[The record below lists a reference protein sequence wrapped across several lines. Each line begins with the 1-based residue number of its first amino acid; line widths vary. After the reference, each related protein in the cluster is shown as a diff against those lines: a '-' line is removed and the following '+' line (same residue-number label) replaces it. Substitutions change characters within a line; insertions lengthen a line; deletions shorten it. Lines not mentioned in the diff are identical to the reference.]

1 MKREISKSR
10 CILSALGVRRFKLH
24 TGGTVLGRSRW
35 SGWFARGLLL
45 LAPVFAAYGARQ
57 AVSLAA
63 GGGSAVIPNSSA
75 FNSLGSYWFDYR
87 VTAWTLPS
95 SGCQQVI
102 QLPGPGANTLQVR
115 ICAPS
120 VGWQPFIIFGS
131 DSTQGG
137 VPLSVGPPH
146 IAITSVS
153 NSSPA
158 VLTLAS
164 GAFSTMSVG
173 ATITVASAGGAGCGG
188 LNGNHAIAGV
198 DGNSVTIDYDGAG
211 CAYAAN
217 SAAAYSQDF
226 VFRYHRDLALRQLI
240 GESWN
245 VDGTGYS
252 EYAVNMLSSDPA
264 TLPGTLSFGPANVS
278 LAFFRWYAGTI
289 PVGVKPPWGVSA
301 NAGST
306 VLADWEFEGN
316 SSDDSGNRL
325 KLAFPSAQSFS
336 TAPTYLPACS
346 AGDQRT
352 FTVGTEAQLDASRSF
367 PLDGSETLEY
377 SWQQIPSS
385 EPGAPHPGLRWS
397 SRTTVN
403 PTISG
408 FAPGPIDLRLVVRDQ
423 SGQTS
428 PCTVH
433 SGAVAVDDAGNVAI
447 ANPKIASIL
456 GPLTRW
462 GNNTRWPWFDT
473 VERQWADL
481 LGGAQGVIQTG
492 KQVSVFGD
500 NWNVPQPGTLTAT
513 YGSVRVTGVNTTFR
527 STFCHGGSF
536 TAFPQENMIILWYPQ
551 AAFIG
556 GSGRRLEPVGKCV
569 SDTVLDVGWQY
580 SDDDGS
586 SASAYNLDAPPGFAY
601 TAGATLLWRPKQSCA
616 GGATTLNVSGLGPV
630 ALKEGDGVTDP
641 KPPECVANSNPNI
654 AINLTYNGRVFTI
667 QGTFTPQTSYSSVW
681 IALPG
686 TTSGMQYSLWTQA
699 DLGSWVGIATN
710 INYYDN
716 VLAFYTMYFRSGIDT
731 YLHYARWLA
740 DRWWTMPYHDQG
752 NAMGGQQGAALLP
765 RNEAMTGL
773 FLRAIDQDSIN
784 GVAGSSL
791 MWPGLREEIDTG
803 YRYALNVQSANN
815 KLTGDLRETAYNAMY
830 VALCAAYDPDL
841 VHAAA
846 CRSDLNTSIL
856 TTWKQQRQPDGSWQA
871 FAGSYSSISS
881 TFAGMNTVNGT
892 VTVAPGSNIVTI
904 QGGTWSPS
912 WFPAEF
918 QSMANPM
925 DYTTRDSNYY
935 NATYVD
941 GTHIQLDRVYGDTCG
956 SVCSGRQWVI
966 ATGAPGTQWIGFGT
980 QPFMLGITG
989 QFFNQSY
996 LALSQDT
1003 QYAATAALVKSYVV
1017 DVANWLTT
1025 TGTYAPARGLWYGV
1039 GFGVCTG
1046 TNPAMLACYSN
1057 SSPSDIN
1064 GSREL
1069 SPEVLGALAMGYS
1082 YAPSAGLQA
1091 AIDNLF
1097 SAVYAKYPTDPGYD
1111 GTYAQDM
1118 DPLNSGFFW
1127 GTMNPKWLGFFWGM
1141 GRNAAWLGA
1150 RQSGPAAVQ

>member
-1 MKREISKSR
+1 M
-10 CILSALGVRRFKLH
+10 
-24 TGGTVLGRSRW
+24 
-35 SGWFARGLLL
+35 
-45 LAPVFAAYGARQ
+45 
-57 AVSLAA
+57 
-63 GGGSAVIPNSSA
+63 
-75 FNSLGSYWFDYR
+75 
-87 VTAWTLPS
+87 
-95 SGCQQVI
+95 
-102 QLPGPGANTLQVR
+102 
-115 ICAPS
+115 
-120 VGWQPFIIFGS
+120 
-131 DSTQGG
+131 
-137 VPLSVGPPH
+137 
-146 IAITSVS
+146 
-153 NSSPA
+153 

-164 GAFSTMSVG
+164 TPFPLTMAVNSIVPISSAAG
-173 ATITVASAGGAGCGG
+173 NGCAGMNANQTITAVS
-188 LNGNHAIAGV
+188 GNAI
-198 DGNSVTIDYDGAG
+198 TIAYDGTA
-211 CAYAAN
+211 CTYTPS
-217 SAAAYSQDF
+217 SAIAYSQDF
-226 VFRYHRDLALRQLI
+226 VLRYHRDLSGNQLV

-245 VDGTGYS
+245 IDGSGYS
-252 EYAVNMLSSDPA
+252 EAIAGLISSAPIAFPGAV
-264 TLPGTLSFGPANVS
+264 TFGSANVNI
-278 LAFFRWYAGTI
+278 AYFRWYAGTI
-289 PVGVKPPWGVSA
+289 PVGSKPPWGSSA
-301 NAGST
+301 NAGSA
-306 VLADWEFEGN
+306 VLADWEFEGDG
-316 SSDDSGNRL
+316 SDKSTNGL
-325 KLAFPSAQSFS
+325 TIQFSPATSFVASPKYAPSCMPGAQQSWR
-336 TAPTYLPACS
+336 
-346 AGDQRT
+346 AG
-352 FTVGTEAQLDASRSF
+352 TVAQLDGSQSF
-367 PLDGSETLEY
+367 PLDGGETLQY
-377 SWQQIPSS
+377 VWQQVAST
-385 EPGAPHPGLRWS
+385 EPGTALQHLQWS
-397 SRTTVN
+397 AQTTAK

-408 FAPGPIDLRLVVRDQ
+408 FLAGPVNLHLTVTDL
-423 SGQTS
+423 SGQS
-428 PCTVH
+428 ASCTVH
-433 SGAVAVDDAGNVAI
+433 DGAVATDDAGNVAI

-462 GNNTRWPWFDT
+462 GDNARWPWFDT
-473 VERQWADL
+473 AEKQWADL
-481 LGGAQGVIQTG
+481 LGGAQDAIQPGVRITNF
-492 KQVSVFGD
+492 VD
-500 NWNVPQPGTLTAT
+500 NWNVALPGTVTAT

-536 TAFPQENMIILWYPQ
+536 TAFPQENMIIVWYPQ

-630 ALKEGDGVTDP
+630 ALKEGDGIGNP
-641 KPPECVANSNPNI
+641 KPSDCAANSNPNI
-654 AINLTYNGRVFTI
+654 AINLTYNGGVFTM
-667 QGTFTPQTSYSSVW
+667 QGAFIPQTSYSSVW
-681 IALPG
+681 TTLLG
-686 TTSGMQYSLWTQA
+686 TTIGMQYALWTQA
-699 DLGSWVGIATN
+699 DLGSWVGIAGN

-941 GTHIQLDRVYGDTCG
+941 GTHIQLDRVYGDACG

-1150 RQSGPAAVQ
+1150 RQGGLSARQPITVYVAGHMGLVPNASQMQLIVTEPTGIVDASLICTSLPCAVTLNQTLGNALLQTNYLSRSGATLSTGSPTIVTVH